1 MKLLNHGWKNQNK
14 KIAVNNFYYNF
25 VLIKYYKNVIY
36 IIIIYLFIL
45 LNIEYE
51 NIFSILLINL
61 NNLINLFYFSL
72 ERNEGA
78 KFYSIM
84 NQYTTIN
91 KGSYQVNIFK
101 DFKK

>member
-14 KIAVNNFYYNF
+14 KIAVNNFDYNF

-36 IIIIYLFIL
+36 IIIIYLLIL
-45 LNIEYE
+45 LNIEYK

-91 KGSYQVNIFK
+91 KGSYQVKYF
-101 DFKK
+101 